1 MDKNADLIQL
11 MAEAF
16 IAAVR
21 ALETENAQL
30 RSENELLALE
40 LREQEA
46 SGDQWYLTPGRVDP
60 ERLNEQIKEWNN
72 R

>member
-21 ALETENAQL
+21 TLETENARL

-40 LREQEA
+40 LRDAEA
-46 SGDQWYLTPGRVDP
+46 SSDQWFDWRDELDREESAG
-60 ERLNEQIKEWNN
+60 L
-72 R
+72 

>member
-16 IAAVR
+16 LAAVR

-46 SGDQWYLTPGRVDP
+46 SSDQWYLTPGRVDP

>member
-11 MAEAF
+11 MADAF
-16 IAAVR
+16 ITAVR
-21 ALETENAQL
+21 TLETENARL

-46 SGDQWYLTPGRVDP
+46 GSDQWYMTPGRVDP
-60 ERLNEQIKEWNN
+60 EKINEWVKEWNN